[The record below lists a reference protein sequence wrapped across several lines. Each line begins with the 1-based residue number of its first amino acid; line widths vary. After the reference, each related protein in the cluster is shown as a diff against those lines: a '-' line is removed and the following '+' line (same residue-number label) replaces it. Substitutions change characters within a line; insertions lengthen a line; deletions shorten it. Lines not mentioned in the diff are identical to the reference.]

1 MVVLMK
7 NFKKIAL
14 LLVVGLVLL
23 QLFMLNKNVLENP
36 SKPTVAVSTFSLYDI
51 TKHIAVDSVEIV
63 NILPFGTDPHSFEP
77 TPKLMAAIEKSALV
91 VYSGAGLEP
100 WIETIKFKNR
110 VVNMSQYVKLRDL
123 GADEFEFHKNHD
135 EQCAHNR
142 LDPHYWLD
150 FSNMK
155 KATLLI
161 TQELIKILPKNKDI
175 YLKNQDK
182 YLQMLEKLDEIY
194 SQALSSCRANT
205 VILNHNSIGYL
216 ARNYNFH
223 AESLSGL
230 SPQSDPTASDI
241 KRVFQE
247 IEKDGVH
254 TIFYENFISNKI
266 IQTIAK
272 DANIEVAVFQSLGNI
287 TADEAREN
295 ATYEEIMYLN
305 LKKLSKA
312 LMCN

>member
-7 NFKKIAL
+7 NFKIIAL
-14 LLVVGLVLL
+14 VLVVGLALL
-23 QLFMLNKNVLENP
+23 QLFMFNENVIE
-36 SKPTVAVSTFSLYDI
+36 KPTKPTISVSTFSLYDV
-51 TKHIAVDSVEIV
+51 TKHIAQDSVEIV
-63 NILPFGTDPHSFEP
+63 NILPFGVDPHSFEP

-91 VYSGAGLEP
+91 IYSGAGLEP
-100 WIETIKFKNR
+100 WIEAIEFKNR

-123 GADEFEFHKNHD
+123 GDDEFEFHHHHD

-150 FSNMK
+150 FSNMRQ
-155 KATLLI
+155 AALLI
-161 TQELIKILPKNKDI
+161 TQELIKIVPKNRDV
-175 YLKNQDK
+175 YLKNRDK
-182 YLQMLEKLDEIY
+182 YLYMLEKLDENY
-194 SQALSSCRANT
+194 SKYLSNCKIDT

-216 ARNYNFH
+216 ATKYNFH

-230 SPQSDPTASDI
+230 SPEANPTASDI

-247 IEKDGVH
+247 IEADGVH
-254 TIFYENFISNKI
+254 TIFYENFVSNKV

-272 DANIEVAVFQSLGNI
+272 DANVDVEVFQSLGNI
-287 TADEAREN
+287 TADEARAN
-295 ATYEEIMYLN
+295 ATYEDLMYLN

>member
-1 MVVLMK
+1 MK
-7 NFKKIAL
+7 NFKIIAL
-14 LLVVGLVLL
+14 VLVVGLVLL
-23 QLFMLNKNVLENP
+23 QLFMFNTNVIKE
-36 SKPTVAVSTFSLYDI
+36 SEKPTISVSTFSLYDI
-51 TKHIAVDSVEIV
+51 TKHIAFDSVKIV
-63 NILPFGTDPHSFEP
+63 NILPFGVDPHSFEP

-110 VVNMSQYVKLRDL
+110 AIDMSKYVKLRDL
-123 GADEFEFHKNHD
+123 GDDEFEFHKHHD

-155 KATLLI
+155 QATLLI
-161 TQELIKILPKNKDI
+161 TQELIKILPKNRDT

-182 YLQMLEKLDEIY
+182 YLQMLKKLDEKY
-194 SQALSSCRANT
+194 TQVLSACRANT

-216 ARNYNFH
+216 ANKYNFH

-254 TIFYENFISNKI
+254 TIFYENFISNKV
-266 IQTIAK
+266 IQTIAR
-272 DANIEVAVFQSLGNI
+272 DANVEVAVFQSLGNI
-287 TADEAREN
+287 TADEARAN
-295 ATYEEIMYLN
+295 ATYEDIMYLN

>member
-7 NFKKIAL
+7 NFKIIAL
-14 LLVVGLVLL
+14 VLVLGLAFL
-23 QLFMLNKNVLENP
+23 QLFMLNKDVIKNP
-36 SKPTVAVSTFSLYDI
+36 SKPTVTVSTFSLYDI
-51 TKHIAVDSVEIV
+51 TKHIAPNSVKIV

-91 VYSGAGLEP
+91 IYSGAGLEP
-100 WIETIKFKNR
+100 WIETIKFKSR
-110 VVNMSQYVKLRDL
+110 AVNVSKYVKLREL
-123 GADEFEFHKNHD
+123 GDDEFEFHKHHD
-135 EQCAHNR
+135 DKCAHNR

-155 KATLLI
+155 QAASII
-161 TQELIKILPKNKDI
+161 TTELIRVVPQNRELYIKNR
-175 YLKNQDK
+175 DK
-182 YLQMLEKLDEIY
+182 YLSMLTKLDESY
-194 SQALSSCRANT
+194 SKHLTNCRIDT

-216 ARNYNFH
+216 AKKYHFH

-230 SPQSDPTASDI
+230 SPEANPTANDI

-247 IEKDGVH
+247 IEADGVH
-254 TIFYENFISNKI
+254 TIFYEHFISNKL
-266 IQTIAK
+266 IQSIAK
-272 DANIEVAVFQSLGNI
+272 DANVEVETFQSLGNI
-287 TADEAREN
+287 TADEAESN